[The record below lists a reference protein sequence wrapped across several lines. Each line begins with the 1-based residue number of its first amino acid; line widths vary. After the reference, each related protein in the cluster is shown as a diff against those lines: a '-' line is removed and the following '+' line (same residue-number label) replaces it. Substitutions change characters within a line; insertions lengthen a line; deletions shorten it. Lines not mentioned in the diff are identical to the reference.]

1 MSKLSS
7 KNLKE
12 AYRCLLLDGM
22 DPEIKRKYRE
32 ARLPIEDYQLS
43 INDAKK
49 DGIKLGLELGKQL
62 GKQLGIEL
70 GKKQGKKQGSLRVAK
85 NMLSIASDEDIVE
98 VTGLSLAEVA
108 SLRTLSRSDAAA
120 SPARPCRRSHHARV
134 CPGAQ
139 RDPDSLSIEAIS
151 SLSQAVPHSFVP
163 DGS

>member
-43 INDAKK
+43 MNEAKK
-49 DGIKLGLELGKQL
+49 DGIKLGLEL